1 VNPRRLAAA
10 AALVVG
16 LGPLG
21 GCITYP
27 PGWNVEEK
35 GRDPYESINRPIF
48 SFNRGIDRWILDP
61 LAAGWSFITPKA
73 FRVSLDKFFINLQF
87 PRRLLANLGQGQ
99 VVEAGSELG
108 RFLLNTTVGLVGF
121 FDPATHV
128 GMKLYDEDFGQM
140 FGAWGIPAGPYW
152 VIPVFGPSNPRDGLA
167 LPLDLALDLRNASPV
182 PGPGLIATVNVRALL
197 DKQIH
202 AAEDAAL
209 DLYVATRDGHITRRA
224 ALVRNEDVGGT
235 LEGHARSDDLYQIDI
250 GEPEPGAPEAEPAV
264 PESGSDAGAEGSEGG
279 GEGAPQEGEKP

>member
-1 VNPRRLAAA
+1 
-10 AALVVG
+10 
-16 LGPLG
+16 
-21 GCITYP
+21 
-27 PGWNVEEK
+27 
-35 GRDPYESINRPIF
+35 
-48 SFNRGIDRWILDP
+48 
-61 LAAGWSFITPKA
+61 
-73 FRVSLDKFFINLQF
+73 
-87 PRRLLANLGQGQ
+87 
-99 VVEAGSELG
+99 
-108 RFLLNTTVGLVGF
+108 
-121 FDPATHV
+121 
-128 GMKLYDEDFGQM
+128 M

>member
-1 VNPRRLAAA
+1 VNLRRLAAV
-10 AALVVG
+10 AALVAG

-21 GCITYP
+21 GCVTYP

-35 GRDPYESINRPIF
+35 GRDPYEGMNRAFF

-61 LAAGWSFITPKA
+61 LAAGWTFITPKA
-73 FRVSLDKFFINLQF
+73 VRVSLDKFFINLQF

-108 RFLLNTTVGLVGF
+108 RFLLNTTVGIVGL
-121 FDPATHV
+121 FDPASHL

-182 PGPGLIATVNVRALL
+182 PGPGLIAAVNVRALL
-197 DKQIH
+197 DKQIE
-202 AAEDAAL
+202 AAEEAAL
-209 DLYVATRDGHITRRA
+209 DLYVATRDAHITRRA
-224 ALVRNEDVGGT
+224 ALVRNEEVGGT
-235 LEGHARSDDLYQIDI
+235 LTGHARSDDIYEIDI
-250 GEPEPGAPEAEPAV
+250 GEPEPAAPEGEAAAPDGGAGT
-264 PESGSDAGAEGSEGG
+264 PEAGEDGG
-279 GEGAPQEGEKP
+279 GETAPEEGENP

>member
-1 VNPRRLAAA
+1 MNLRRLAAV
-10 AALVVG
+10 AALVAG

-21 GCITYP
+21 GCVTYP

-35 GRDPYESINRPIF
+35 GRDPYEGMNRAFF

-61 LAAGWSFITPKA
+61 LAAGWTFITPKA
-73 FRVSLDKFFINLQF
+73 VRVSLDKFFINLQF

-108 RFLLNTTVGLVGF
+108 RFLLNTTVGIVGL
-121 FDPATHV
+121 FDPASHL

-182 PGPGLIATVNVRALL
+182 PGPGLIAAVNVRALL
-197 DKQIH
+197 DKQIE
-202 AAEDAAL
+202 AAEEAAL
-209 DLYVATRDGHITRRA
+209 DLYVATRDAHITRRA
-224 ALVRNEDVGGT
+224 ALVRNEEVGGT
-235 LEGHARSDDLYQIDI
+235 LTGHARSDDIYEIDI
-250 GEPEPGAPEAEPAV
+250 GEPEPAAPEGEAAAPDGGAGT
-264 PESGSDAGAEGSEGG
+264 PEAGEDGG
-279 GEGAPQEGEKP
+279 GETAPEEGENP